1 MCSEGCRKET
11 LSQLSVACSDGEA
24 SLPLETDGKPA
35 QGEKG
40 LRVRELAPN
49 SLEFSTREGGS
60 TDAEGADG
68 MGHETVVKAEAL
80 EEFTDALHVDVP
92 RLPHEPGV
100 YLFKDR
106 PGHVLYVGKAR
117 DLQKRVASYVRSTDT
132 LSLKTRA
139 LLKNASHLEFVVTL
153 NEKEALLLES
163 SLIKRYRPRYNV
175 VLRDDKNYP
184 ALRLDPRE
192 PYPRLSVVRRF
203 EKDGALYFG
212 PYHAAHALRETL
224 RVLHKV
230 FPLRLCKSS
239 KLIPR
244 DRPCLNYSLGRCLG
258 ACAGK
263 VSQEE
268 YQRMVDEVILFLQGK
283 THTLQG
289 LLKERMHQAAEALD
303 FEKAAFYRDRLQ
315 SIEELQESQHIVST
329 RLVDQDVL
337 GFVQEE
343 DRWTVVVLFVRR
355 GSVVGQKT
363 YHLQEISGDAPEV
376 LASFVQQF
384 YGPGRWIPD
393 EIIVPMELE
402 GHEALEEWLTEV
414 RGKHLRLWAARRG
427 SRRALLDLA
436 RKNAFEHH
444 RSHAEGSESSDAV
457 LQRIMEIFQLPRLP
471 RLIVCVD
478 ISNMTGRHAVGSA
491 VTFVDGRP
499 RPSLYRRFSIRG
511 VAQPDDPAMMAETVE
526 RLLAARRQGAP
537 TIDLLVLDGG
547 KSQLHRIVHLLESKG
562 LRDKLPVLAL
572 AKEKDKDVGPE
583 GRGFYEKVYVPGR
596 KNPFFLSR
604 HAEVLHFFQRLR
616 DEAHRFAIGGY
627 KHRHRK
633 ELLASALDAVKGLGP
648 KRKQALL
655 AHFDD
660 MESLR
665 RASLQELLQV
675 PGIPEPVARNI
686 VEHFQKK
693 RPSKEI

>member
-1 MCSEGCRKET
+1 MLIETNEEPEQRKESLGVHRPT
-11 LSQLSVACSDGEA
+11 QDFQEGSMEEGSFIEA
-24 SLPLETDGKPA
+24 ESA
-35 QGEKG
+35 AG
-40 LRVRELAPN
+40 L
-49 SLEFSTREGGS
+49 
-60 TDAEGADG
+60 
-68 MGHETVVKAEAL
+68 GHEAVAKADAL
-80 EEFTDALHVDVP
+80 VNAAQALHVEVP

-100 YLFKDR
+100 YLFKDDQ
-106 PGHVLYVGKAR
+106 GHVLYVGKAR
-117 DLQKRVASYVRSTDT
+117 DLRKRVASYLRSTDT
-132 LSLKTRA
+132 LPVKTRA
-139 LLKNASHLEFVVTL
+139 LLKNASHVEFVVTG

-224 RVLHKV
+224 KVLHKV

-244 DRPCLNYSLGRCLG
+244 DRPCLNHSLGRCLG

-268 YQRMVDEVILFLQGK
+268 YRRMVDEVILFLQGK
-283 THTLQG
+283 THKLQR

-303 FEKAAFYRDRLQ
+303 FERAAFYRDRLQ
-315 SIEELQESQHIVST
+315 SIEELQESQHIVSS

-337 GFVQEE
+337 GCVHED

-355 GSVVGQKT
+355 GAMVGQRT
-363 YHLQEISGDAPEV
+363 YRLQEISGDLPEV

-393 EIIVPMELE
+393 EIIVPMELD
-402 GHEALEEWLTEV
+402 GQEALEEWLSEV
-414 RGKHLRLWAARRG
+414 RGKRVRLWAAQRG
-427 SRRALLDLA
+427 LRRALLDMA
-436 RKNAFEHH
+436 HKNALEQH
-444 RSHAEGSESSDAV
+444 RSHAEGGEPLDAI
-457 LQRIMEIFQLPRLP
+457 LQKIMEIFQLPRLP
-471 RLIVCVD
+471 RVIVCVD

-499 RPSLYRRFSIRG
+499 RPSLYRRFAIRSFS
-511 VAQPDDPAMMAETVE
+511 QPDDPGMMAETVE
-526 RLLAARRQGAP
+526 RLLASRRRGAA

-547 KSQLHRIVHLLESKG
+547 KSQLHRIAQLLENMG
-562 LRDKLPVLAL
+562 LRETLPILAL

-596 KNPFFLSR
+596 KNPVFLSR
-604 HAEVLHFFQRLR
+604 HPEVLHFFQRLR

-633 ELLASALDAVKGLGP
+633 ELLASALDDVKGLGR

-655 AHFDD
+655 AHFGDV
-660 MESLR
+660 ESLR
-665 RASLQELLQV
+665 RATLEDLKHV
-675 PGIPEPVARNI
+675 PGLPEPVARNI
-686 VEHFQKK
+686 VEHFRKHSDPK
-693 RPSKEI
+693 GA